1 MEFKK
6 ASFWQVIKYKI
17 KWVINNIDYLF
28 DRLEELMWFYEKIHI
43 FQV

>member
-28 DRLEELMWFYEKIHI
+28 DRLEELM
-43 FQV
+43 